1 MKRIWN
7 RAGLLLL
14 IASASAAAA
23 PQWESVDI
31 NRDRKVFLDRS
42 TIVRQSGY
50 AQGWERADFAELQP
64 GERTG
69 ERYQSVKSLYR
80 YDCIG
85 RSAVPMLHVYYQSDG
100 SELRR
105 VDVQGLNPPR
115 TVETDSVRAQLLE
128 RACTPVEKIQ
138 KAKADPV
145 RKAQALPAAAKPS
158 KAKSSDEAKPI
169 RKAVYVK
176 PLPKKTSKARPAPK
190 RAQAKKAI
198 KPKAEP
204 DCPVA
209 EPAAI
214 KTALN
219 APRPDRTPDP
229 DRVAHADHA
238 AAAWSYAGLHG
249 PEQWGKLSNEYA
261 QCAAGRR
268 QSPIDIR
275 DGAKLELDGIVFDYK
290 PSPLSILDTGHT
302 VRVDAAPGSSITVAG
317 TRYALKQLHFHK
329 PAEEVVA
336 GKTYALSAHLVH
348 ESEDHRLAVLAV
360 LFDRGEEAN
369 AMLRSLWP
377 HLPLERG
384 REIAMP
390 DFQVDWNAFLPSE
403 RGYYA
408 YMGSLTTP
416 PCTEGV
422 LWLVMKTP
430 LPISQAQVD
439 VFGRLYPANARPL
452 QAANGRLIKES
463 L

>member
-1 MKRIWN
+1 MQRVWN

-14 IASASAAAA
+14 IASASVAAA
-23 PQWESVDI
+23 PQWESIDV

-42 TIVRQSGY
+42 TLVRQSGY

-85 RSAVPMLHVYYQSDG
+85 RNAVPMLHVYYQSDG

-128 RACTPVEKIQ
+128 RACNPPDAKPA
-138 KAKADPV
+138 AKAEPI
-145 RKAQALPAAAKPS
+145 RKSLARVKAAKKTKS
-158 KAKSSDEAKPI
+158 KTDDADKPI
-169 RKAVYVK
+169 RNAVFVK
-176 PLPKKTSKARPAPK
+176 PLPKKTSKIKPAPK
-190 RAQAKKAI
+190 RARAKKAV
-198 KPKAEP
+198 KRKAEP

-209 EPAAI
+209 QPAAI
-214 KTALN
+214 KTALQV
-219 APRPDRTPDP
+219 PRSESTVHVNHDAT
-229 DRVAHADHA
+229 
-238 AAAWSYAGLHG
+238 AWSYAGLHG
-249 PEQWGKLSNEYA
+249 PEQWGKLSSEYA
-261 QCAAGRR
+261 QCTAGKR

-275 DGAKLELDGIVFDYK
+275 DGAKLELDGIAFDYQ
-290 PSPLSILDTGHT
+290 PAPLSILDTGHT
-302 VRVDAAPGSSITVAG
+302 VRLNATPGSSITVAG

-348 ESEDHRLAVLAV
+348 ESEDHRVTVLAV
-360 LFDRGEEAN
+360 LFDQGEEAN
-369 AMLRSLWP
+369 TLLRSLWP

-384 REIAMP
+384 REIAMAE
-390 DFQVDWNAFLPSE
+390 FQVDWNALLPAE

-439 VFGRLYPANARPL
+439 VFGRLYPTNARPL